1 MKIEFKYCK
10 ENTVL
15 QNTLNLPA
23 SDNNFR
29 FFRFKSEVFLSSDSG
44 LAQSKPDDFYLRSPG
59 TNLSIESKSNDDYYD
74 EFVFSGVGAKKLVNL
89 SSIDLNYLLSP
100 LQSHFAESLFS
111 KIQSEIS
118 NKHSYWKEVCASYL
132 LELLTKTVRMV
143 DHDLVETMPDHAQKL
158 RVLRAEI
165 HENFSA
171 PWTINQM
178 SEKMGLSTS
187 RFASLYKQEFK
198 ISPTEDLIQ
207 TRIDQS
213 KKMLSASKVSIKKVS
228 AACGFESVHYFH
240 RAFKKR
246 VFITP
251 KHFQNSKFVD
261 EGSVSSDTRQFSLDR
276 MLQQSE
282 YSGIIEI
289 IDGEIH
295 FHGNTYH
302 VSQLLGYTPEELREK
317 PFNNFVAP
325 ISASAAEGGVAQ
337 ILSNRNVLD
346 LSVELLHEKGHSI
359 PISFSALLK
368 GKNWFWFIKEIAPVA
383 AC

>member
-10 ENTVL
+10 ENTQL
-15 QNTLNLPA
+15 TNALNLPK

-29 FFRFKSEVFLSSDSG
+29 FFRFKSEFFLSSDSG
-44 LAQSKPDDFYLRSPG
+44 LAQSKIDDFYLKSPG
-59 TNLSIESKSNDDYYD
+59 TSLSVEAKSNDAYYD
-74 EFVFSGVGAKKLVNL
+74 EFVFSGVDAKKLVSL

-100 LQSHFAESLFS
+100 LQSQFAESLFS

-118 NKHSYWKEVCASYL
+118 YKNSYWKEVCASYL

-178 SEKMGLSTS
+178 SEKIGLSTS

-261 EGSVSSDTRQFSLDR
+261 EGSVTSETRQFSLDR

-289 IDGEIH
+289 IDEEIH
-295 FHGNTYH
+295 FHGNTSH
-302 VSQLLGYTPEELREK
+302 VSQFLGYTPEELREK
-317 PFNNFVAP
+317 PFINFVAP
-325 ISASAAEGGVAQ
+325 ISQTAAEGGVAQ

-346 LSVELLHEKGHSI
+346 LSVELLHGKGHSI

-383 AC
+383 TC

>member
-1 MKIEFKYCK
+1 MKIEFKHCITNRQLV
-10 ENTVL
+10 EHL
-15 QNTLNLPA
+15 DFSE
-23 SDNNFR
+23 SDKNFR
-29 FFRFKSEVFLSSDSG
+29 FFRFNSDVSLSNDSG
-44 LAQSKPDDFYLRSPG
+44 LVQSKSDNFYLKSPG
-59 TNLSIESKSNDDYYD
+59 KSLKIEPNTNSSTYD
-74 EFVFSGVGAKKLVNL
+74 ELVFSGIDAKKLINL
-89 SSIDLNYLLSP
+89 SSIDLDYLLSP

-111 KIQSEIS
+111 KISSEIS
-118 NKHSYWKEVCASYL
+118 SENSYWKEVCASYL

-143 DHDLVETMPDHAQKL
+143 NHDLVETLPDHAQKL
-158 RVLRAEI
+158 RILRTEI

-178 SEKMGLSTS
+178 SAKMGLSTS

-213 KKMLSASKVSIKKVS
+213 KKMLSSSKVSIKKVS

-261 EGSVSSDTRQFSLDR
+261 EGSVSSTIRHFSLDR
-276 MLQQSE
+276 MLQESE

-295 FHGNTYH
+295 FHGNTSH
-302 VSQLLGYTPEELREK
+302 VSELLGYSPQELREK
-317 PFNNFVAP
+317 PFINFV
-325 ISASAAEGGVAQ
+325 S
-337 ILSNRNVLD
+337 R
-346 LSVELLHEKGHSI
+346 
-359 PISFSALLK
+359 
-368 GKNWFWFIKEIAPVA
+368 
-383 AC
+383 

>member
-10 ENTVL
+10 DNTLL
-15 QNTLNLPA
+15 QNTLDLPA
-23 SDNNFR
+23 SDKNFR

-59 TNLSIESKSNDDYYD
+59 TNLSIEPKSNDAYYD
-74 EFVFSGVGAKKLVNL
+74 ELVFSGVDAKKLVSL
-89 SSIDLNYLLSP
+89 SSVDLNYLLSP

-111 KIQSEIS
+111 KIKSEIS
-118 NKHSYWKEVCASYL
+118 NKNSYWKEVCASYL

-295 FHGNTYH
+295 FHGNTSH
-302 VSQLLGYTPEELREK
+302 VSQLLGYPPEELREK
-317 PFNNFVAP
+317 PFINFVAP

-337 ILSNRNVLD
+337 ILSSRNVLD
-346 LSVELLHEKGHSI
+346 LSVELLHLKGYSI

-368 GKNWFWFIKEIAPVA
+368 GKNWFWFIKQITPVA

>member
-10 ENTVL
+10 ENIVL

-29 FFRFKSEVFLSSDSG
+29 FFRFKSEVFLSSDLG
-44 LAQSKPDDFYLRSPG
+44 LAQSKLDDLYLRSPG
-59 TNLSIESKSNDDYYD
+59 TNLSIESKSNDAYYD
-74 EFVFSGVGAKKLVNL
+74 EFVFSGVDAKKLVNL

-118 NKHSYWKEVCASYL
+118 NKNSYWKEVCASYL

-317 PFNNFVAP
+317 PFINFVAP
-325 ISASAAEGGVAQ
+325 ISSSAAEGGVAQ

-383 AC
+383 AR